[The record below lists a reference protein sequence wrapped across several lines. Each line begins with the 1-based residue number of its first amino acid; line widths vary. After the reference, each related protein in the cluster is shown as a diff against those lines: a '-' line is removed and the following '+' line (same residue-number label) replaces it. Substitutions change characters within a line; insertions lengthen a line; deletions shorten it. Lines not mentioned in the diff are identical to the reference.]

1 MARLHTAFDE
11 PDTFTVMRL
20 HSGWAVEHEGAYEH
34 LAVSHEAARAW
45 ACKQARAALDAG
57 RPSRV
62 TVNGEG
68 GFFKLRRMDL
78 ANTQLDD

>member
-1 MARLHTAFDE
+1 MARLQTSFDE
-11 PDTFTVMRL
+11 PDTFTVYRMDA
-20 HSGWAVEHEGAYEH
+20 GWGVEHAGVCEH
-34 LAVSHEAARAW
+34 LAVSNEAARAW

-68 GFFKLRRMDL
+68 GFFKLRRVDL
-78 ANTQLDD
+78 ANTLQDD